1 MSENVAAA
9 KKGKV
14 AAVLDG
20 LKTGHVRWG
29 ILLLLFLSTVLSYLD
44 RQVISVLAP
53 EIKKSFALSDSGYAM
68 IINAFNLGMLLGL
81 VFAGP
86 FMDRFGS
93 RLGFT
98 IAIAV
103 WSLAGGATA
112 FAPTLFALTACWFF
126 LGLGESGNWPA
137 SSKAVAEWF
146 PAKERALAMGFFNGG
161 VSISAILAPFLVPF
175 VVLLTGSW
183 RWAFVVT
190 ASLAIPWLFFWR
202 RTYFPTTRHPRVT
215 AEELELIA
223 RDRVKGSPGK
233 PAGILKTRPFWG
245 IFGAR
250 LVTSPVWFFISYWI
264 FNYLNREFGFNL
276 IKMAAVAWIPFAFA
290 DAGNILGG
298 YFSGKLVARGMA
310 PSRARKLL
318 MGVGAVLMAAN
329 GFTAFTH
336 SPVVALSLISL
347 LTLAWGIWVSNM
359 LGLVGDSFASAQ
371 VGTVMS
377 WTGLGQYA
385 GSAVFTWFIGYALDH
400 FGMGYAPVF
409 LVAAGLPLVGYI
421 FTLTMNRDQAPVS

>member
-1 MSENVAAA
+1 MKENAAP
-9 KKGKV
+9 KGKV

-29 ILLLLFLSTVLSYLD
+29 ILLLLFLSTVLNYLD
-44 RQVISVLAP
+44 RQVFSVLAP
-53 EIKKSFALSDSGYAM
+53 EIKRSLLLSDSGYAL
-68 IINAFNLGMLLGL
+68 IINMFNAGTILGL
-81 VFAGP
+81 IFSGP

-98 IAIAV
+98 IAIIV
-103 WSLAGGATA
+103 WSVAGGATA
-112 FAPTLFALTACWFF
+112 FAPTLLAIAVCRFF

-137 SSKAVAEWF
+137 ASKAVAEWF

-161 VSISAILAPFLVPF
+161 VSIGAILAPFLVPF
-175 VVLLTGSW
+175 IVLLTGSW

-190 ASLAIPWLFFWR
+190 AVLAVPWLFYWR
-202 RTYFPTTRHPRVT
+202 RTYYHTSEHPRVT
-215 AEELELIA
+215 ADELELIA
-223 RDRVKGSPGK
+223 KDRVKAATGPKSAVLRSPQ
-233 PAGILKTRPFWG
+233 FWG

-264 FNYLNREFGFNL
+264 FNYLSKEFGFNL

-298 YFSGKLVARGMA
+298 YLSGKLVARGMA
-310 PSRARKLL
+310 PGRARKLM

-359 LGLVGDSFASAQ
+359 LGLVSDSFASAQ

-385 GSAVFTWFIGYALDH
+385 GSTVFTWFIGYALDH
-400 FGMGYAPVF
+400 FGLGYAPVF
-409 LVAAGLPLVGYI
+409 LAAAVLPLIGYV
-421 FTLTMNRDQAPVS
+421 FTVTLNREKTA

>member
-1 MSENVAAA
+1 MKENVPA
-9 KKGKV
+9 KGKV

-20 LKTGHVRWG
+20 LKSGQIRWG
-29 ILLLLFLSTVLSYLD
+29 ILLLLFLSTVLNYLD
-44 RQVISVLAP
+44 RQVFSVLAP
-53 EIKKSFALSDSGYAM
+53 EIKRSLVLSDSGYAL
-68 IINAFNLGMLLGL
+68 IINMFNAGTILGL
-81 VFAGP
+81 IFSGP
-86 FMDRFGS
+86 FMDRFGA

-98 IAIAV
+98 IAILV
-103 WSLAGGATA
+103 WSVAGGATA
-112 FAPTLFALTACWFF
+112 FAPTIAAIALCRFF

-137 SSKAVAEWF
+137 ASKAVAEWF

-161 VSISAILAPFLVPF
+161 VSIGAILAPFIVPF
-175 VVLLTGSW
+175 IVLVTGSW

-190 ASLAIPWLFFWR
+190 AVLALPWLYFWR
-202 RTYFPTTRHPRVT
+202 RNYYSAAEHPRVKS
-215 AEELELIA
+215 EELELIV
-223 RDRVKGSPGK
+223 RDRVKSAPGK
-233 PAGILKTRPFWG
+233 SAAVLRTPQFWG

-264 FNYLNREFGFNL
+264 FNYLNKEFGFNL
-276 IKMAAVAWIPFAFA
+276 VKMAAVAWIPFAFA

-298 YFSGKLVARGMA
+298 YLSGKLVARGTA
-310 PSRARKLL
+310 PARARKLM
-318 MGVGAVLMAAN
+318 MGLGAVLMAAN

-359 LGLVGDSFASAQ
+359 LGLVSDSFASAH

-385 GSAVFTWFIGYALDH
+385 GSTVFTWFIGYALDH

-409 LVAAGLPLVGYI
+409 LAAAALPLIGYV
-421 FTLTMNRDQAPVS
+421 FTLALNRK